1 MLFPTVKN
9 HRCEEWPMTINL
21 EGLMNAIDQFAK
33 ERDWNQ
39 FHTPKNLAGSI
50 CIEGSELMELFQWD
64 SPTTE
69 DLAADET
76 KLAKVKEELADVLNY
91 TLRFCSILGLDPLQ
105 IVEDKLRINGEKYPV
120 EKAKGSAKKYTEF

>member
-1 MLFPTVKN
+1 MPST
-9 HRCEEWPMTINL
+9 L
-21 EGLMNAIDQFAK
+21 EGLMHAIDQFAE

-64 SPTTE
+64 SPTTK
-69 DLAADET
+69 DLAADEK
-76 KLAKVKEELADVLNY
+76 KLAKVREELADILNY
-91 TLRFCSILGLDPLQ
+91 ALRFCSILGLDPLQ
-105 IVEDKLRINGEKYPV
+105 IVEHKLWINGQKYPV

>member
-1 MLFPTVKN
+1 
-9 HRCEEWPMTINL
+9 MTLTL
-21 EGLMNAIDQFAK
+21 EGLMKAIDQFAE

-50 CIEGSELMELFQWD
+50 CIEVSELMELFQWD

-91 TLRFCSILGLDPLQ
+91 SLRLCSILGLNPLQ
-105 IVEDKLRINGEKYPV
+105 IVEHKLRVNGEKYPV